1 MTEIITD
8 TQSLRQLVDE
18 LKAEPFVTV
27 DTEFMRE
34 KTYWPKLCLVQLA
47 GASRAAAVDPLA
59 EGIDLAPLGELLADP
74 SVLKVFHAARQ
85 DVEIFLLLFG
95 AVPTPMFD
103 TQVAAMVCGFGESV
117 GYETLVN
124 KLARASIDKSSRF
137 TDWSRRP
144 LTEKQAT
151 YALADVTHLRTV
163 YEKLARLLEDSGRE
177 EWLDEE
183 MATLNAAETYE
194 TKPDVAWERI
204 RTRSLDRRF
213 LGLVRE
219 LGAWRERQAQSRNV
233 PRTFITKD
241 ETLLEMASSQ
251 PKTLDDL
258 KRVRG
263 LPKWAAEGAGGEEVL
278 SCIARALVEPKG
290 DLPDREPPR
299 DLPRGLGPLIELLK
313 VLLKMKS
320 EEHGVA
326 RTLIA
331 SQDDLETLAIDGP
344 TAPIAALKGWRHEV
358 FGEDALRLLS
368 GEVALGARGR
378 SIAVLS
384 LSGEEAVLQ
393 STRRKRRKRKLRK
406 DGDTTDAGDGPADG
420 TDDAGTISADIAA
433 D

>member
-1 MTEIITD
+1 MITD

-47 GASRAAAVDPLA
+47 GSKRAAAVDPLA
-59 EGIDLAPLGELLADP
+59 DGIDLAPLGELLADP

-95 AVPTPMFD
+95 SVPRPMFD

-124 KLARASIDKSSRF
+124 KLAKASIDKSSRF

-144 LTEKQAT
+144 LTPKQVA

-163 YEKLARLLEDSGRE
+163 YLKLAKLLEDSGRE

-183 MATLNAAETYE
+183 MATLNAPETYE
-194 TKPDVAWERI
+194 NRPEAAWERI

-219 LGAWRERQAQSRNV
+219 LAAWRERQAQSRNV
-233 PRTFITKD
+233 PRTFISKD

-251 PKTLDDL
+251 PRNAEDL

-263 LPKWAAEGAGGEEVL
+263 LPKWATEGVGGDEVL
-278 SCIARALVEPKG
+278 AAIERALAENRNA
-290 DLPDREPPR
+290 LPDREPPR
-299 DLPRGLGPLIELLK
+299 ELPRGLGPLIELLK

-331 SQDDLETLAIDGP
+331 SQEDLETLALDG
-344 TAPIAALKGWRHEV
+344 ASAQIAALKGWRREV
-358 FGEDALRLLS
+358 FGEDALRLLA
-368 GEVALGARGR
+368 GDVALGARGR

-384 LSGEEAVLQ
+384 LSGDETVLQ
-393 STRRKRRKRKLRK
+393 ATRRKRRKRKTRK
-406 DGDTTDAGDGPADG
+406 DEEPAGA
-420 TDDAGTISADIAA
+420 DDAPATPDAVTAD
-433 D
+433 

>member
-1 MTEIITD
+1 MHIVSTTSELD
-8 TQSLRQLVDE
+8 ELCSRLTQSS
-18 LKAEPFVTV
+18 FITV

-47 GASRAAAVDPLA
+47 GAQRAAAVDPLA
-59 EGIDLAPLGELLADP
+59 DGIDLAPLGELLADP

-95 AVPTPMFD
+95 NVPRPMFD

-124 KLARASIDKSSRF
+124 KLAKASIDKSSRF

-144 LTEKQAT
+144 LTPKQIA

-163 YEKLARLLEDSGRE
+163 YLKLAKLLEDSGRE

-183 MATLNAAETYE
+183 MATLNAPETYE
-194 TKPDVAWERI
+194 SRPEAAWERI

-219 LGAWRERQAQSRNV
+219 LAAWRERQAQSRNV
-233 PRTFITKD
+233 PRTFISKD

-251 PKTLDDL
+251 PRSAEDL

-263 LPKWAAEGAGGEEVL
+263 LPKWATEGAGGDEVL
-278 SCIARALVEPKG
+278 TAIERALAENRNA
-290 DLPDREPPR
+290 LPDREPPR
-299 DLPRGLGPLIELLK
+299 ELPRGLGPLIELLK

-331 SQDDLETLAIDGP
+331 SQEDLETLALDGS
-344 TAPIAALKGWRHEV
+344 AAQIAALKGWRHEV
-358 FGEDALRLLS
+358 FGEDALRLLA

-384 LSGEEAVLQ
+384 LSGDEAVLQ
-393 STRRKRRKRKLRK
+393 ATRRKRRKRKSRK
-406 DGDTTDAGDGPADG
+406 DGEPGAA
-420 TDDAGTISADIAA
+420 DDAATASDAVAA